1 MTVSGTMKVLEY
13 GRGGL
18 LILLFIIYIF
28 QIILISYKIINT
40 EIGRLSV
47 EIAIQ
52 ILRYSALLP
61 EIVGLS
67 SSYARRASLSSNT
80 STISLGV
87 KNAS

>member
-18 LILLFIIYIF
+18 SIF